1 VVRYRYLVGALT
13 AIGTFAGIMASS
25 MIPTEYQ
32 ARTALAVDTAAEAA
46 IVSGPIRS
54 SALLEPE
61 AWTSGLVS
69 YGIIQGILGD
79 SAVTG
84 PRGSVE
90 DLASRFEADVDAEQ
104 SFVRLTLADENPE
117 RASTVLNAA
126 AGRFIDLAL
135 ELKIENRRELAEDLA
150 QRRAYATESL
160 TLTEAALVES
170 RRVIQASPRER
181 AARRTLRLEA
191 ARDTAVASF
200 FDRRVELEQVTRDR
214 ETLEALLEA
223 SRDSSLVVEPVQ
235 VIASARGSSE
245 LTAALEDMYAKRAE
259 LRVLRNHYTDEHPR
273 VQQLAD
279 ELAVLERGPALDVGA
294 VQDVEDAGKRDVR
307 GTDRGPCRAQGD
319 AAARHRG
326 SATRAAGAGPRGL
339 LGDASAS
346 LRRSRGGRRQQL
358 FRSQYHRTGCRS

>member
-273 VQQLAD
+273 VA
-279 ELAVLERGPALDVGA
+279 RGPALDVGA